1 MKYHHLPSHQRQSS
15 HNLSCFYDA
24 VHLCLCENYGN
35 QRLANCCEFEHN
47 MKFDCSGQSGCEN
60 GARCFQDSPLCAQTS
75 IYACPACFY
84 GKQCQF
90 STRGFDVSLDAI

>member
-1 MKYHHLPSHQRQSS
+1 
-15 HNLSCFYDA
+15 
-24 VHLCLCENYGN
+24 
-35 QRLANCCEFEHN
+35 

-90 STRGFDVSLDAI
+90 STRGFDVSLDAIVGYHILPH